1 MQGEITR
8 GRGMMPA
15 SRILVGAITLAL
27 TTATAEASTGQF
39 DYSIYA
45 GLMHS
50 DNVGLSSTDPISQ
63 NVLIPGINFSYAQAG
78 SAVQA
83 NAAGTLEYRDYLGN
97 AFSSQTLA
105 QLSSQV
111 NWTILP
117 QRLDFTVQ
125 DFAGVQPLSTL
136 ASNAPNNQQQ
146 TNVLTLGP
154 TLHFRVGDT
163 MLGQAELRYIN
174 SDASK
179 TKEFN
184 SSRGE
189 AALRV
194 FKDLSATTQVSLN
207 LESQSVVFAD
217 PSAAAAAFYLPGALT
232 TDPNY
237 TRNELFGHY
246 VSKLSQV
253 DFDLALGWSQIDFH
267 SAPSTSTPLA
277 RLTVGWLATPSN
289 HFQLSAVHQYSDAA
303 EDLILQQPG
312 QTLFGT
318 DARQS
323 NAFIAPLG
331 INTGTSVIDS
341 QVYLDRHVEGIY
353 SYASER
359 LTFSISPRYGNSDY
373 LNNPFFNQSDR
384 SVSTAINYRLTPV
397 TTVFGF
403 GTEESITYR
412 SLDRRDRTGD
422 YGVGLARQETP
433 HWSWRV
439 SLSHLRRSSSVPDN
453 SYSENEIYVGI
464 VYKR

>member
-1 MQGEITR
+1 
-8 GRGMMPA
+8 MMPA
-15 SRILVGAITLAL
+15 SRILAGAIALAMTSFAARAADGTL
-27 TTATAEASTGQF
+27 
-39 DYSIYA
+39 DYSVYA

-50 DNVGLSSTDPISQ
+50 DNVSLSATDPISQ
-63 NVLIPGINFSYAQAG
+63 NVLIPGINFSYVQAG

-83 NAAGTLEYRDYLGN
+83 NVAGTLEYRDYLGN
-97 AFSSQTLA
+97 AFSSQTLV

-111 NWTILP
+111 NWTIMP

-136 ASNAPNNQQQ
+136 ASDAPNNQQQ

-163 MLGQAELRYIN
+163 MLGQAELRYVN

-179 TKEFN
+179 NKEFN

-194 FKDLSATTQVSLN
+194 FKDLSATAQLSLN
-207 LESQSVVFAD
+207 LESQRVVFAD
-217 PSAAAAAFYLPGALT
+217 PAAASSAFYIPGAAT

-237 TRNELFGHY
+237 NRNEAFGHY
-246 VSKLSQV
+246 VSKLAQV
-253 DFDLALGWSQIDFH
+253 DVDLALGWSQIAFS
-267 SAPSTSTPLA
+267 SAPDASTALA
-277 RLTVGWLATPSN
+277 RLTVGWRATPN
-289 HFQLSAVHQYSDAA
+289 HHFELTAVHQYSDAA
-303 EDLILQQPG
+303 QDMILQQPG
-312 QTLFGT
+312 QTVFGT
-318 DARQS
+318 DVRQPT
-323 NAFIAPLG
+323 AFISPLG
-331 INTGTSVIDS
+331 IATGGSVVDS
-341 QVYLDRHVEGIY
+341 QVYLDRHVEGTYAY
-353 SYASER
+353 SSER
-359 LTFSISPRYGNSDY
+359 LSLSISPQYGHSNY

-384 SVSTAINYRLTPV
+384 GASAAINYRLTPL

-403 GTEESITYR
+403 GNQQSITYS
-412 SLDRRDRTGD
+412 SLDRRDRTTD

-439 SLSHLRRSSSVPDN
+439 SLTHLRRSSSVPDN
-453 SYSENEIYVGI
+453 SYSENEIYFGI